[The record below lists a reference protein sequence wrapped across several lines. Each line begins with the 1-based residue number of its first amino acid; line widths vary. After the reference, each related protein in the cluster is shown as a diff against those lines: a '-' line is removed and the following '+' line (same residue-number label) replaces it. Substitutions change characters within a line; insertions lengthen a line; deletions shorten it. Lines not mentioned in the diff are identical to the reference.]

1 MSNLFNPGDDLIFQ
15 LESAFGLLRVLAV
28 EGEGADTVWHLLAYD
43 EFFPDVESAETALAG
58 STPLPVR
65 EAHMALTNRAFERTP
80 AARLGNRP
88 VTENELISYND
99 WLNSERA
106 VSDRSALLMLG
117 IR

>member
-1 MSNLFNPGDDLIFQ
+1 MFVPGDDLIFQ

-28 EGEGADTVWHLLAYD
+28 EGEGAETIWHLLAYD
-43 EFFPDVESAETALAG
+43 EFFPDVESAERALAG
-58 STPLPVR
+58 SAPLPIR
-65 EAHMALTNRAFERTP
+65 QPHLALTNRAFERTP
-80 AARLGNRP
+80 TARLGNRP
-88 VTENELISYND
+88 VTNDELVAYNT